1 MKCPV
6 SPIDSSITH
15 CLETTRHPPIIIHCL
30 ETTRHSPIIIHC
42 LETTRHLPIIIHC
55 LEIIRGRRKRGF
67 IDDEIFRKVQY
78 HYVII
83 DTKLIQLH
91 LVTIEIHRNSFMP
104 YDVELNQTRE
114 ATSSPSITRNPSRS
128 IGNPASTDNVENRS
142 ADDSNDDDLN
152 STRRRDRE
160 SSAIND
166 SHPRD
171 ELYERLNNV
180 WVGVDER
187 LRGSNSQDPER
198 RINLCYR
205 DLVDQY
211 VTLVRRYF
219 DVSRNRDTVSYILFA
234 TSPEFFSFMTS
245 MCKEYINFL

>member
-1 MKCPV
+1 M
-6 SPIDSSITH
+6 
-15 CLETTRHPPIIIHCL
+15 L
-30 ETTRHSPIIIHC
+30 
-42 LETTRHLPIIIHC
+42 
-55 LEIIRGRRKRGF
+55 
-67 IDDEIFRKVQY
+67 Y
-78 HYVII
+78 
-83 DTKLIQLH
+83 
-91 LVTIEIHRNSFMP
+91 N
-104 YDVELNQTRE
+104 VELNQTRE
-114 ATSSPSITRNPSRS
+114 VTSSPSITRNPSRS
-128 IGNPASTDNVENRS
+128 IGNPASTDNAENRS
-142 ADDSNDDDLN
+142 ADDSNDDDLPN

-160 SSAIND
+160 SAINAAIND

-219 DVSRNRDTVSYILFA
+219 DVSRNRDTVSYILLFA
-234 TSPEFFSFMTS
+234 ILSEEFFSFI
-245 MCKEYINFL
+245 KYV